1 MTTMLRLLVLSA
13 AATVAAAASSPCSG
27 VTLTSLTITFAAAP
41 SADAYHV
48 AFGAAGTDVALP
60 SGAYTTGNA
69 SATVGGLKPA
79 TSYWFKVRA
88 HKGTDVGT
96 DHEWG
101 AWGAVFANCST
112 AAAGPAPAP
121 QQLSAVATTRVYRV
135 SEAFGQDPSNRWI
148 PSDFLRN
155 HNSADAAGQATFL
168 TYAELALMAADQ
180 QLNSTTITE
189 YCVETAAPMG
199 EYLSCPPG
207 GSRHRGRQLQP
218 GAAECFC
225 AHDIDRFIQHKDLCS
240 WHGESCGSTD
250 PRRGSCGE
258 MWSNLE
264 AIRTLQGKPCIACD
278 GKTTCKAAAVK
289 AAPLCDGCSAQ
300 ECEQRWAAAWCQ
312 ALGVAPPLTCGT
324 GGGDF
329 YCSCNAS
336 VVAAAK
342 QTVGVAN
349 VSYPPGLGRWFSTAY
364 EGDCGNRAPTAG
376 AGGCGWRR
384 QPRARVVYGFQL
396 VERGFRRPTG
406 ADVIGQNV
414 VPLAVLRSNVAAFV
428 AVFADHPLASSCLLK
443 TDDSTFE
450 QRCEQALQ
458 LHVSKPWPSV
468 RPSKSCRLRKAADC
482 SDWGLVNLAF
492 AKLAL
497 GSSNATVAAEISAE
511 VETYETRFRPWANYS
526 VKGPMGGLGPLPILA
541 RMALLEKT
549 RNALTP
555 KALSALEKIMVQWLS
570 PRSKVVW
577 AGAADSW
584 LVRDG
589 SENLDATRKA
599 SLYLAAL
606 VVNRTTPDKIVAL
619 DGKPVHEHVVAWEK
633 HWRQYFL
640 HFAAEVCHGCCLPS
654 GAVYCCVPAV
664 R

>member
-1 MTTMLRLLVLSA
+1 M
-13 AATVAAAASSPCSG
+13 
-27 VTLTSLTITFAAAP
+27 
-41 SADAYHV
+41 
-48 AFGAAGTDVALP
+48 
-60 SGAYTTGNA
+60 
-69 SATVGGLKPA
+69 
-79 TSYWFKVRA
+79 
-88 HKGTDVGT
+88 
-96 DHEWG
+96 
-101 AWGAVFANCST
+101 
-112 AAAGPAPAP
+112 
-121 QQLSAVATTRVYRV
+121 
-135 SEAFGQDPSNRWI
+135 
-148 PSDFLRN
+148 
-155 HNSADAAGQATFL
+155 
-168 TYAELALMAADQ
+168 
-180 QLNSTTITE
+180 
-189 YCVETAAPMG
+189 
-199 EYLSCPPG
+199 SCPPG
-207 GSRHRGRQLQP
+207 GSRHRGRQLQL

-300 ECEQRWAAAWCQ
+300 ECEQ
-312 ALGVAPPLTCGT
+312 
-324 GGGDF
+324 
-329 YCSCNAS
+329 
-336 VVAAAK
+336 
-342 QTVGVAN
+342 
-349 VSYPPGLGRWFSTAY
+349 
-364 EGDCGNRAPTAG
+364 
-376 AGGCGWRR
+376 
-384 QPRARVVYGFQL
+384 L

-414 VPLAVLRSNVAAFV
+414 VPLAVLRSNVAAFE

-468 RPSKSCRLRKAADC
+468 KPSKSCRLRKAADC
-482 SDWGLVNLAF
+482 SDWGLINLAF

-497 GSSNATVAAEISAE
+497 GSSNATVAAAISAE

-619 DGKPVHEHVVAWEK
+619 DGKPVHEHVMAWEK

-640 HFAAEVCHGCCLPS
+640 HFAAEVCHGCCLPA

-664 R
+664 C